1 MIHSRKRI
9 KSLPTKEQVETE
21 RKRYR
26 WKKAYFKALRG
37 TISVLTYMAAVAAL
51 IATLV
56 LPVLQIEGTSME
68 PPLVNGDIVLLTKT
82 TAFGRGDICGF
93 AWNNKIL
100 IKRVIGIPGDWIEI
114 DTDGTVYLNGEKLD
128 EPYAE
133 QIAFGECDLEFPY
146 QVPQEQYFVLGDM
159 AGFAARGKH
168 TIAIAGAI
176 AVGILILD
184 AAITMIKKMHKK
196 VLPRVIMICSFVAM
210 LLINIFSWNFSSIS
224 LMLVAAVV
232 SLTIFILQGAQHQ
245 LPVGSFLQGYAT
257 A

>member
-1 MIHSRKRI
+1 MKMKGKWQKRTEI
-9 KSLPTKEQVETE
+9 PSLAQVESE
-21 RKRYR
+21 RKRHR
-26 WKKAYFKALRG
+26 WKKAYWSALRG

-68 PPLVNGDIVLLTKT
+68 PTLTGGDIVLLTKT
-82 TAFGRGDICGF
+82 TGLGRGDICGF

-133 QIAFGECDLEFPY
+133 QIAFGECDLEFPF

-159 AGFAARGKH
+159 RE
-168 TIAIAGAI
+168 
-176 AVGILILD
+176 
-184 AAITMIKKMHKK
+184 
-196 VLPRVIMICSFVAM
+196 
-210 LLINIFSWNFSSIS
+210 SSIDS
-224 LMLVAAVV
+224 RNTLVGCVENGQIIGK
-232 SLTIFILQGAQHQ
+232 IFFRIWPLKNMK
-245 LPVGSFLQGYAT
+245 LFY
-257 A
+257 